1 MSSPQPQPRADMPLS
16 PPPASQAKP
25 ASRRRRK
32 VRRQAPRAVVGVLAA
47 GILIPSMLGFGQK
60 LFEFY
65 ILAGEPEGTFALTPL
80 SNYLLTSMGFFFLFC
95 WATLR
100 GMFRDVEQPKH
111 TMLEQEMMLDRL
123 EGTIP
128 PIHHGEP
135 PASILAPMESPR
147 SQPLPTEKA
156 FTS

>member
-1 MSSPQPQPRADMPLS
+1 MSQPQAQPLPN
-16 PPPASQAKP
+16 PPSTTPPSTKRPA
-25 ASRRRRK
+25 RRK
-32 VRRQAPRAVVGVLAA
+32 SRRQAPRAVVGILAA

-65 ILAGEPEGTFALTPL
+65 ILTGEPEGTFALTPL

-95 WATLR
+95 WATLH

-111 TMLEQEMMLDRL
+111 NMLEQEKMLDRL

-135 PASILAPMESPR
+135 PASILSPMESPR
-147 SQPLPTEKA
+147 SKSLLTGKA
-156 FTS
+156 